1 MDVAFKNGSDSMKVG
16 DLIQYNDAPYIVLKI
31 RSSRPVARVGLEQVV
46 LKNTQTLETTTIPVK
61 WVRRSK

>member
-1 MDVAFKNGSDSMKVG
+1 MKVG
-16 DLIQYNDAPYIVLKI
+16 DLIEYNDAPHIVLKI

-61 WVRRSK
+61 WVRR